1 MQSLLLLELLFCYRT
16 RAGSSFSFAKRSMEL
31 VAEAVEG
38 IFDLASFAV
47 KLMTAPAR
55 VKRREMGI
63 EVMSGKYS

>member
-1 MQSLLLLELLFCYRT
+1 
-16 RAGSSFSFAKRSMEL
+16 MEL